1 MDFGKEVLAGVFV
14 ELVQEGRWLVRSSL
28 KSSKTSERVGEVMG
42 RPGKYVA
49 FTMKGQRVCVSKTLK
64 GAALKIS
71 EEEL

>member
-1 MDFGKEVLAGVFV
+1 
-14 ELVQEGRWLVRSSL
+14 
-28 KSSKTSERVGEVMG
+28 MG

-49 FTMKGQRVCVSKTLK
+49 FTMKGQRVCVSRTLK